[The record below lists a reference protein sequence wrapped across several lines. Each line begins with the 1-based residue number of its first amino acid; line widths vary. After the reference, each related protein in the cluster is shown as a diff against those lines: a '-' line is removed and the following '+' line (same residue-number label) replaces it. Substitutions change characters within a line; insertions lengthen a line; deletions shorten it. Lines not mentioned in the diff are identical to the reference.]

1 MIDETLTALTDIK
14 MPHYAPLAQASGS
27 IDLNGTIL
35 PEYCC
40 NTLVLGSGAA
50 GWRAAVELKRQ
61 NVDVMVASSKPSLM
75 GKYRCSR
82 WENVMFIAIKRIYA
96 NHGLYG
102 NERLN
107 RKSDEIGG
115 TQ

>member
-1 MIDETLTALTDIK
+1 MTVMSLLCLVVPLFHARPVLVMIAS
-14 MPHYAPLAQASGS
+14 QAFNAIYSAADCFYVCSGWA
-27 IDLNGTIL
+27 N
-35 PEYCC
+35 
-40 NTLVLGSGAA
+40 
-50 GWRAAVELKRQ
+50 
-61 NVDVMVASSKPSLM
+61 KPSLM
-75 GKYRCSR
+75 GKISLLTLGKTYVYCH
-82 WENVMFIAIKRIYA
+82 KRIYA